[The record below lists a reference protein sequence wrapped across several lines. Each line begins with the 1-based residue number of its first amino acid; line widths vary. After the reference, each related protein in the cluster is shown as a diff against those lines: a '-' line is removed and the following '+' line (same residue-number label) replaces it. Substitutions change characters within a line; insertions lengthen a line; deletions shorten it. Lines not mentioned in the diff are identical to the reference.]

1 MSFQKFLKKRIKN
14 SYAWHLYKIIYNI
27 YNKQKVKP
35 QFYTKMKTRT
45 VIMAIVAFLIV
56 VLTSCSNKEPSVK
69 QEYDYIWSTE
79 DTTATIDVTEP
90 GEYWVDVTENW
101 HGVTVFSKVI
111 LPNECSH
118 SKSLS
123 QVLWEC
129 LFFTNFICWIAV
141 IF

>member
-1 MSFQKFLKKRIKN
+1 
-14 SYAWHLYKIIYNI
+14 
-27 YNKQKVKP
+27 
-35 QFYTKMKTRT
+35 MKTRT

-56 VLTSCSNKEPSVK
+56 VLTSCSNKEVK
-69 QEYDYIWSTE
+69 QVKYDYIWSTE

-101 HGVTVFSKVI
+101 HGVAVFSKVI